1 MSNKPLVLVTGPS
14 GFVGAHVFSALLNA
28 GYRVKGTIRSPSKS
42 KYLEQ
47 KFSTFKG
54 DFSFVTVPDLQA
66 PHALDEAVQDVD
78 FICHV
83 ASPYFTSS
91 NDPVKELIEP
101 AVNGTKNVLASAFKA
116 PNLKRVIV
124 LSSFAA
130 VNNLKL
136 VPRPGYVYTEK
147 DWNPVTEAEA
157 AANGMVG
164 YSASKTFAE
173 KAAWDLWKEA
183 KETGTITWD
192 LVTLNPPMIYG
203 PPLHEVD
210 VSKGIGALNTST
222 SRLLSGITGTDPAF
236 APKVSTPGLPHW
248 VDVRDVAKAH
258 VNALGLE
265 KGASSRFILFSS
277 AEYYED
283 GLTQLRADKVTGLG
297 EEGAKIDTNA
307 VFTLDASK
315 AKKELGIDFIPFN
328 KTVSDVI
335 AWAKE
340 QGFIK
345 A

>member
-1 MSNKPLVLVTGPS
+1 MSSKPLVLVTGPN
-14 GFVGAHVFSALLNA
+14 GFVGTHVFSALLNA
-28 GYRVKGTIRSPSKS
+28 GYGVKGTVRSPSKS
-42 KYLEQ
+42 KYLEER
-47 KFSTFKG
+47 FSAFRS
-54 DFSFVTVPDLQA
+54 DFSFITVPDLQA
-66 PHALDEAVQDVD
+66 EHALDEAVQDVD
-78 FICHV
+78 YICHV
-83 ASPYFTSS
+83 ASPYFT
-91 NDPVKELIEP
+91 NVKDVVKELLEP
-101 AVNGTKNVLASAFKA
+101 AVNGTRNVLASAVKA
-116 PNLKRVIV
+116 PKLKRVIV

-136 VPRPGYVYTEK
+136 APRPGYAYTEK

-157 AANGMVG
+157 VANGMVG

-183 KETGTITWD
+183 KDAGEITWD

-210 VSKGIGALNTST
+210 VSKGIAGLNTST
-222 SRLLSGITGTDPAF
+222 SRLLSGITGTDPNF

-258 VNALGLE
+258 VKALSLDAGV
-265 KGASSRFILFSS
+265 SSRFILFSS

-283 GLTQLRADKVTGLG
+283 GLTNLRTEHVTGLG
-297 EEGAKIDTNA
+297 EEGARIDTSK

-315 AKKELGIDFIPFN
+315 AKKELGIEFISFE
-328 KTVSDVI
+328 KTLSDVI

-340 QGFIK
+340 EGLIK